1 MTLRNM
7 CAIYCYNIEK
17 KENTI
22 TERIKSTFRMVQ
34 AWVGQKLVNVTFYEF
49 FLCHILYKYI

>member
-17 KENTI
+17 KENMI
-22 TERIKSTFRMVQ
+22 ERIKSTFEEPMHFRVSAYGSVVM
-34 AWVGQKLVNVTFYEF
+34 
-49 FLCHILYKYI
+49 